1 MKPRLIDVHTHT
13 QFAEFDI
20 DRDAVICRALDAG
33 IWMINV
39 GTDRRMSESAIG
51 LASKYEIG
59 VFATAGLHP
68 TEIHK
73 KFDYD
78 FYKKLAEAPKVVAIG
93 ECGLDYYRV
102 AKHKTRN
109 LKQKKAFE
117 AQIEL
122 AHKLKKPLMIHCRE
136 AFTDLI
142 KMLQVSRSKLR
153 DNNPGVC
160 HFFSGSIEDA
170 QKLMDLGFSFSFG
183 GVITFAREY
192 EKLIKFIS
200 LDRILL
206 ETDAPYVAPALYR
219 GKRNEPLYVE
229 EIAKKLAKILDKDF
243 EEIAEATTKNAIR
256 IFGLA

>member
-1 MKPRLIDVHTHT
+1 
-13 QFAEFDI
+13 
-20 DRDAVICRALDAG
+20 
-33 IWMINV
+33 
-39 GTDRRMSESAIG
+39 
-51 LASKYEIG
+51 
-59 VFATAGLHP
+59 
-68 TEIHK
+68 
-73 KFDYD
+73 
-78 FYKKLAEAPKVVAIG
+78 
-93 ECGLDYYRV
+93 
-102 AKHKTRN
+102 
-109 LKQKKAFE
+109 
-117 AQIEL
+117 
-122 AHKLKKPLMIHCRE
+122 MIHCRE